1 MNNTA
6 LGAENK
12 KEQTINFISE
22 AHEKFYYEK
31 LKEVRYQDVYHKAL
45 CYCLGINGDTRRNA
59 NRIYDFKTGCVKTEC
74 LHEGWQTSGSVKVVR
89 MAFNLFCGG
98 TPSVDENESVEKQ
111 LYECKQYAVEE
122 LFCCMYAPF
131 FWEAVKIRYP
141 EYVSYD
147 HELYDL
153 LGGAD

>member
-1 MNNTA
+1 MNN
-6 LGAENK
+6 ES
-12 KEQTINFISE
+12 QICFISSPHDSFFCGKVVE
-22 AHEKFYYEK
+22 F
-31 LKEVRYQDVYHKAL
+31 KERYHKSPDEYHKAL
-45 CYCLGINGDTRRNA
+45 FYCLGINCDTRRNFE
-59 NRIYDFKTGCVKTEC
+59 NIYDWQTDCIKPEC
-74 LHEGWQTSGSVKVVR
+74 LKEGWQTSGSKKVVR

-131 FWEAVKIRYP
+131 FWEAVKIRYS

>member
-1 MNNTA
+1 M
-6 LGAENK
+6 
-12 KEQTINFISE
+12 SE
-22 AHEKFYYEK
+22 
-31 LKEVRYQDVYHKAL
+31 
-45 CYCLGINGDTRRNA
+45 RRLA
-59 NRIYDFKTGCVKTEC
+59 DKWK
-74 LHEGWQTSGSVKVVR
+74 QKSSQ
-89 MAFNLFCGG
+89 
-98 TPSVDENESVEKQ
+98 NESVEKQ

>member
-1 MNNTA
+1 MNN
-6 LGAENK
+6 ES
-12 KEQTINFISE
+12 QICFISSPHDSFFCGKVVE
-22 AHEKFYYEK
+22 F
-31 LKEVRYQDVYHKAL
+31 KERYHKSPDEYWQTD
-45 CYCLGINGDTRRNA
+45 CI
-59 NRIYDFKTGCVKTEC
+59 KPEC
-74 LHEGWQTSGSVKVVR
+74 LKEGWQTSGSKKVVR

-111 LYECKQYAVEE
+111 LYECKQYAVDE

>member
-1 MNNTA
+1 MNIIKHFFTA
-6 LGAENK
+6 WVLTVIRDEILK
-12 KEQTINFISE
+12 ISM
-22 AHEKFYYEK
+22 K
-31 LKEVRYQDVYHKAL
+31 
-45 CYCLGINGDTRRNA
+45 
-59 NRIYDFKTGCVKTEC
+59 
-74 LHEGWQTSGSVKVVR
+74 EGWQTSGSKKVVR